1 MSNFDYKKYSLE
13 NLENWL
19 HDALSCDDS
28 TVDDI
33 YDCIYKVVSENYSY
47 HKQNADRC
55 YELME
60 RLKGHRPISF
70 DDITI
75 QDKKYTA
82 QYTEEELNAMCD
94 QAELDQLVE
103 QVKQDGGYEWT
114 PTPPREY
121 LDSMYP
127 DIPDDLNV
135 PIVSEKVSRWVLPVE
150 QDLGSD
156 DCYITLPDD
165 LLEQVNWGE
174 GEQLEWI
181 DRGDGSFE
189 LRKVSNSLEPDEC

>member
-1 MSNFDYKKYSLE
+1 MTDFDYKKYSLE

-19 HDALSCDDS
+19 HDALSCDDT

-47 HKQNADRC
+47 HKLNADRC

-70 DDITI
+70 VDECTI
-75 QDKKYTA
+75 QDKKYVA

-94 QAELDQLVE
+94 QAELNQLVE
-103 QVKQDGGYEWT
+103 QVKKEGGYEWT
-114 PTPPREY
+114 PTSPKEY
-121 LDSMYP
+121 FDSMYP
-127 DIPDDLNV
+127 DVPDNPNV
-135 PIVSEKVSRWVLPVE
+135 PIVSDKVSRWVLPVE

-165 LLEQVNWGE
+165 LLEQVNWE
-174 GEQLEWI
+174 EDDQLEWI

-189 LRKVSNSLEPDEC
+189 LRKVCTHSSF